1 MNSDL
6 ITAYVDNEIKDEKLL
21 NEISQKIQSDPN
33 LRYEFEVQS
42 LCKRIV
48 KNKVTKVTAP
58 SYLKEKIIS
67 EIKPAEAKKET
78 QKELKRNFLYDIFY
92 KPSFSFATAL
102 VIVVAIVLITI
113 NRYNN
118 TTPPEIDLSK
128 LKPDN
133 MFFQAIN
140 NYSAILKG
148 QLAPQLVSNNSKE
161 ICDFFSHNGV
171 NYSTVVPEF
180 KEWKILG
187 AVISEDKGH
196 KLAHHVYV
204 GNNNELIYVFQVD
217 EGYINNIVDLDT
229 DLVSYLDSGNCYSK
243 QINNN
248 MILFTKIEHN
258 IFAVVANDDFEN
270 VKNNFCNLN

>member
-1 MNSDL
+1 MNSEL

-21 NEISQKIQSDPN
+21 NEVSQKIQSDFN

-48 KNKVTKVTAP
+48 KNKVSKVAAP

-67 EIKPAEAKKET
+67 EIKPKEA
-78 QKELKRNFLYDIFY
+78 QKEQKRNFLFDIFY

-113 NRYNN
+113 NRYNT
-118 TTPPEIDLSK
+118 TTPPEIDLAN

-133 MFFQAIN
+133 MFVQAVN

-171 NYSTVVPEF
+171 NYSTIVPEF
-180 KEWKILG
+180 KEWKLLG

-243 QINNN
+243 EINKNLV
-248 MILFTKIEHN
+248 LFTKIGHN
-258 IFAVVANDDFEN
+258 ICAVVANNDFEN
-270 VKNNFCNLN
+270 VKNNFCSFN